1 MALVVLASSPQP
13 RKLRVGVFA
22 DASLQPRWVV
32 EALANVA
39 RSECAE
45 IVALRVEEGKRP
57 APPSRRALY
66 GALDRW
72 LFGPDHCE
80 PVDLPTHVPHR
91 DLAQPDLDVAFAVG
105 EADDS
110 ALDGIAR
117 LGVWRLALDGAGEVA
132 RGEPLTGAALTVRLA
147 AGTPARLAYES
158 WGRTDALSVARNRRA
173 AAQKAAEIPVRALR
187 EAQRA
192 GRAWLEQ
199 CRLAASPSRGKGE
212 ALLPAFKNLLRHAL
226 EKTSAVEQWSLAF
239 RLGAEEAYRRI
250 TPPRGRDWA
259 DPCVLAHQGR
269 YWVFFSDGGRI
280 AVLEIA
286 PDGRASPPRT
296 ALERAYP
303 VSHPFVF
310 EDQGRLYM
318 VPQSAHN
325 RSVELYR
332 CAEFPLVWRLEK
344 VLLEGVRLVDAT
356 LHRGPERWWLFAN
369 GAAGESAVFDD
380 ELHLFHAPGLAGDW
394 QPYRRNP
401 LKSDARSSRPAG
413 RLYWRNG
420 ALLRPAQICVPRR
433 GAGIVLHRV
442 LRLTPADYAERQVER
457 VFPSEG
463 WHGMRTMSRAGAL
476 TVVDVLTR
484 RLRFA

>member
-1 MALVVLASSPQP
+1 MALPAFAHAALPKKLA
-13 RKLRVGVFA
+13 VGVFA
-22 DASLQPRWVV
+22 DARLQPRWMV

-45 IVALRVEEGKRP
+45 IVALRVEEVRRAAP
-57 APPSRRALY
+57 ASPRALY

-72 LFGPDHCE
+72 VFGPDHCE
-80 PVDLPTHVPHR
+80 PVDLPRHVPHR

-105 EADDS
+105 EVDDA

-147 AGTPARLAYES
+147 AGHPSRVAYES
-158 WGRTDALSVARNRRA
+158 WGRTDALSVSRNRRA
-173 AAQKAAEIPVRALR
+173 VVQKAAEIPVRALR
-187 EAQRA
+187 EAQRS
-192 GRAWLEQ
+192 GRGWLEQ
-199 CRLAASPSRGKGE
+199 CRPASTRPSADAAMVPV
-212 ALLPAFKNLLRHAL
+212 LKNLVRHAFD
-226 EKTSAVEQWSLAF
+226 KACAREQWSLAF
-239 RLGAEEAYRRI
+239 RFGAEEPYRRI

-259 DPCVLAHQGR
+259 DPCVLAHAGR

-286 PDGRASPPRT
+286 PDGRVSPPRT
-296 ALERAYP
+296 ALERIYP

-318 VPQSAHN
+318 VPESAHN

-369 GAAGESAVFDD
+369 GAAGKSAVFDD

-394 QPYRRNP
+394 QPHRRNP

-420 ALLRPAQICVPRR
+420 ALVRPAQICVPRR
-433 GAGIVLHRV
+433 GTGIALHRV
-442 LRLTPADYAERQVER
+442 LRLTPVDYAERQVER
-457 VFPSEG
+457 VFPLEG
-463 WHGMRTMSRAGAL
+463 SHGTGTMSRAGAL
-476 TVVDVLTR
+476 TVLDVLTR